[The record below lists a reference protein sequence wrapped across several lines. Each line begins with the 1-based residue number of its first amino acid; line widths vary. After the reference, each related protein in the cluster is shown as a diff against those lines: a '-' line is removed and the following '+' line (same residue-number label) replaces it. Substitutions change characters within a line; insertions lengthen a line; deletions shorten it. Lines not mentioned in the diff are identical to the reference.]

1 MGDGCPRSHGYLE
14 MIYHPLLYKTKMC
27 ESFQRNGVCHK
38 KGVYC
43 AKAHKE
49 TEIRSLVKIFGWNW
63 KRHYDLS
70 LRKSSNRSTKKSV
83 STADKS
89 VDHKEV
95 NSYNPEIILKYL
107 EGFPS
112 ELSVIFRKLAL
123 KELSGQVGTKSNMD
137 KNRSCID
144 NHISESGSLLSDSPM
159 SETFNNIYDQISD
172 MLLDDGL

>member
-1 MGDGCPRSHGYLE
+1 

-27 ESFQRNGVCHK
+27 ESFQRNGECHK

-70 LRKSSNRSTKKSV
+70 LRRSSNRSTKKSV

-89 VDHKEV
+89 VDNKEV
-95 NSYNPEIILKYL
+95 SSYNPQTILKYL

-112 ELSVIFRKLAL
+112 ELSVIFRKLAV
-123 KELSGQVGTKSNMD
+123 KELSGQVGAKSNMN
-137 KNRSCID
+137 KNRSFID

-159 SETFNNIYDQISD
+159 SGSFNSIYDQISD
-172 MLLDDGL
+172 MVLDDELSKNELPR

>member
-1 MGDGCPRSHGYLE
+1 

-27 ESFQRNGVCHK
+27 EYFQGDGVCNK
-38 KGVYC
+38 RGVFC

-49 TEIRSLVKIFGWNW
+49 TDIRSLVKIFGWNW

-70 LRKSSNRSTKKSV
+70 LRKSSNRSTEKSV

-95 NSYNPEIILKYL
+95 SSYNPEIILKYL

-112 ELSVIFRKLAL
+112 ELSVIFRKNAL
-123 KELSGQVGTKSNMD
+123 KELSGQVGAKSD

-159 SETFNNIYDQISD
+159 SEAFNHMYDQISD
-172 MLLDDGL
+172 MLLDE